1 MAEKQTLQLA
11 MGVQR
16 ARQLLSFAALLHARL
31 APIDSTGG
39 ELLPSGLVRLVC
51 EVPRWSAATSEITV
65 TAETS
70 GVRCPHCEGPGWAVS
85 LPRADCVLCD
95 DCCWECRVAHAGMH
109 THCRGCKSVFCDGFQ
124 ACAGCDESLLCG
136 DAGAS
141 AISTQNCV
149 TLIPFRSDETM
160 SSCSDCNGLCSDCRP
175 VQHDD
180 TGAGVTKEKVR
191 TQGLECLIGRATAAA
206 AVTGAWD
213 ASRATAAQMLGRAC
227 ASCVMSSTTRT
238 ACFHIERK

>member
-70 GVRCPHCEGPGWAVS
+70 GVRCPHCEGPGRAVS

-124 ACAGCDESLLCG
+124 ACAGCDESLLYG

-149 TLIPFRSDETM
+149 TLIPFRSDETV
-160 SSCSDCNGLCSDCRP
+160 SSCSDCNGLCPDCRP

-180 TGAGVTKEKVR
+180 YGCRRYEGESPYSGTGMSDWSRNGCSGCDRCLGCKSCDRCPDAREGV
-191 TQGLECLIGRATAAA
+191 
-206 AVTGAWD
+206 
-213 ASRATAAQMLGRAC
+213 C
-227 ASCVMSSTTRT
+227 ALCDEQHDQHCM
-238 ACFHIERK
+238 FPY